1 MNSNE
6 AYFLVGFLVGFGVA
20 GFAGYMLNRI
30 NKARNDMRAPDR
42 PMNVPTGKTPRT
54 VMVSAAESART
65 CMLWSLALVLFFAVV
80 AVVLFYLLG
89 L

>member
-6 AYFLVGFLVGFGVA
+6 GYFLVGFLAGFGVA

-42 PMNVPTGKTPRT
+42 PMNVPTGKTPRS

-65 CMLWSLALVLFFAVV
+65 CMLWSLALVLFLAVV
-80 AVVLFYLLG
+80 ALALFSLFG
-89 L
+89 F